1 MKICVYKASNLF
13 NEEIRE
19 FPSLEEAVNTLL
31 KDETFGGGIPELII
45 SKPRE
50 YSSTLAKKC
59 DFMIELY
66 DEYRE

>member
-1 MKICVYKASNLF
+1 MKICVYKTSNLF

-31 KDETFGGGIPELII
+31 KNETFGGGIPELVI

-50 YSSTLAKKC
+50 YSSIIAKKC
-59 DFMIELY
+59 DFMIEIY
-66 DEYRE
+66 DDYRE